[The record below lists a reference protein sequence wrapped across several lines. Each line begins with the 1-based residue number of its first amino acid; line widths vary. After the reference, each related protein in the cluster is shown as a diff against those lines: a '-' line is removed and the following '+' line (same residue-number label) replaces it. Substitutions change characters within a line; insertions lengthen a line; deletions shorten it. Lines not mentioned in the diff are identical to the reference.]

1 MKEIVIIGNK
11 KAGKG
16 ELAAELVKAQETL
29 KAWPLQIFTPH
40 SAEEFSKILSNLN
53 PEKTKAVIALG
64 GDGTQ
69 NLTLKSL
76 SEKQIPLI
84 PFPLGTAN
92 DLALSIGLRQNW
104 NQVKQL
110 LEQEKIQSID
120 LLNLGGHL
128 FCTGGGLGLGADL
141 LQAFNQQRKE
151 SGKTHF
157 LHRLLKG
164 HIYTFLSVKIILKKW
179 GQGHRLE
186 ITSDQMNQEIT
197 TAALFICNQPLVG
210 KDLLVAPKADTQD
223 GKMDVMIIPYSSDHH
238 ILLGLTQMKMGRL
251 PETFI
256 SFQTKKITIKN
267 LGTKS
272 PLYFGDGEIFPL
284 TNEEITCE
292 VSPLKLK
299 VFNF

>member
-16 ELAAELVKAQETL
+16 ELEAELVKAQSTL
-29 KAWPLQIFTPH
+29 AAWALKIYTPQT
-40 SAEEFSKILSNLN
+40 ADEFSKILSELD

-69 NLTLKSL
+69 NLTLQSL

-110 LEQEKIQSID
+110 LEKENIQSLD
-120 LLNLGGHL
+120 LLTLGGHL
-128 FCTGGGLGLGADL
+128 LCTGGGLGLGADL

-151 SGKTHF
+151 KGKIHF

-164 HIYTFLSVKIILKKW
+164 HIYTYLSVKIILEKW

-197 TAALFICNQPLVG
+197 TAALFICNQPTIG
-210 KDLLVAPKADTQD
+210 KDLLVAPKANTQD
-223 GKMDVMIIPYSSDHH
+223 EKMDVMIIPYSSDHNM
-238 ILLGLTQMKMGRL
+238 LLGLTQMKLGRH
-251 PETFI
+251 PENFI

-267 LGTKS
+267 LENKS
-272 PLYFGDGEIFPL
+272 PLYFGDGEVFPL
-284 TNEEITCE
+284 TEKEITCE